1 MRWLAIA
8 ALTLFSTLPMN
19 ISQAQA
25 DTFKFTAI
33 PDEDESRL
41 VERFDKVADYLAE
54 KLGVEVEYVP
64 VKSYS
69 AAVSAFRNDQIQ
81 MAWFGGLT
89 GVQARQLVPG
99 SIAIAQGTED
109 AAFRSYF
116 IARRDLKLA
125 GDASEPLDALPESI
139 EGHTF
144 TFGAKTST
152 SGRLMPEYYLREQFQ
167 EAPEKL
173 FSRVGFSGDHSR
185 TIALVA
191 AGTYDVGA
199 VNFAVWDAAVKD
211 GKVDPT
217 KVQILWQTPSYPDYQ
232 WTLRG
237 DVDSRFGSEFTAHVT
252 KALLDMKD
260 PDLLESFP
268 RSGFIPASNDDYAPI
283 KAVGEQLGLL
293 R

>member
-8 ALTLFSTLPMN
+8 ALTLFSTLPVS

-25 DTFKFTAI
+25 DSFKFTAI

-41 VERFDKVADYLAE
+41 VERFDKVADYLSE
-54 KLGVEVEYVP
+54 KLGVDVEYVP

-99 SIAIAQGTED
+99 SVAIAQGAED

-167 EAPEKL
+167 KAPDEV

-211 GKVDPT
+211 GKIDPK
-217 KVQILWQTPSYPDYQ
+217 KVQVLWQTPSYPDYQ

-237 DVDSRFGSEFTAHVT
+237 DVDKRFGADFTAHVT

-283 KAVGEQLGLL
+283 KTVGAQLGLL

>member
-211 GKVDPT
+211 GKVDPA